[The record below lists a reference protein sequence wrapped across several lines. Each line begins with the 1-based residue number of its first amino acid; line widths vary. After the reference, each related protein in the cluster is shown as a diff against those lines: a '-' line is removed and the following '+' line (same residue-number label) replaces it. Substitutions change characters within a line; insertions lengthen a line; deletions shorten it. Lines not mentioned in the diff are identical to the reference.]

1 MLDERLAAAKRYL
14 DDAGFLLHA
23 GRLESAVSR
32 AYYAA
37 YLAMWAAL
45 GDPPGSSQWRHIG
58 IISHFVRGYWYDPVY
73 PQTGP
78 GLLEHLRFSLH
89 RLYQF
94 RVDADYDLS
103 RIGVDS
109 AEECVRTAARTIA
122 EIDQRTPRA
131 LP

>member
-1 MLDERLAAAKRYL
+1 MLTERLTTAKRYL
-14 DDAGFLLHA
+14 DDAHYLLAA

-37 YLAMWAAL
+37 YQAMWAVL
-45 GDPPGSSQWRHIG
+45 GDPPRGGQWRHIG
-58 IISHFVRGYWYDPVY
+58 IIGHFVRGYWCEPSH

-103 RIGVDS
+103 RIGVNS
-109 AEECVRTAARTIA
+109 AEECVRTAERTIM
-122 EIDQRTPRA
+122 EIDQRAQKESP
-131 LP
+131 